1 MVYYSSLNKIK
12 ETHDNIRKIKEIE
25 KKTDLQLWRLK
36 YLNKKQ
42 IMRCETLWLV
52 SQRDILSQAGT

>member
-1 MVYYSSLNKIK
+1 MMSRGREENIIMVHYSSLNEIK

-42 IMRCETLWLV
+42 IMRCETL
-52 SQRDILSQAGT
+52 